1 MGPTADVHLDGGHTK
16 DNPTKI
22 HFSNMN
28 RLLKNLA
35 TIHTTYKKIGARYL
49 AKQMHFYSYYHG

>member
-1 MGPTADVHLDGGHTK
+1 MGPTADVHLAGGHTK

-49 AKQMHFYSYYHG
+49 AKQMHFY